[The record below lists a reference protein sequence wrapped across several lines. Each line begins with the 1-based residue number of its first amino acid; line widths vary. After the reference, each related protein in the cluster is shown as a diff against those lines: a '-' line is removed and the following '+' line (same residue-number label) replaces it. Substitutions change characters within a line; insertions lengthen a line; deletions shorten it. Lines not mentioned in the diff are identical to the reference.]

1 MNRKIETL
9 ILNIIIVSCAV
20 IVILDLFLWRA

>member
-1 MNRKIETL
+1 MNRKIEAL
-9 ILNIIIVSCAV
+9 VLNFIIASCAV